1 MADGHAQRF
10 VIILESGETMMH
22 KIIGNEKA
30 APEALKQMRESLY
43 NFPDTRWAAY
53 QNVELGHPQLG
64 HLKFLAVGPH
74 NTLKEASERLPDT
87 PREINWR
94 YYLVGFISL
103 ETGDIGA

>member
-1 MADGHAQRF
+1 
-10 VIILESGETMMH
+10 MH
-22 KIIGNEKA
+22 KIIGNDRPDKA
-30 APEALKQMRESLY
+30 VLKIMRASPY

-64 HLKFLAVGPH
+64 HLKFLAVGPQ

-94 YYLVGFISL
+94 YYLVGFCDL
-103 ETGDIGA
+103 ATGAILGA